1 MSLGA
6 PHSFPVPSPT
16 PQRPT
21 DMKVTPLHAVHLELG
36 ARLVEFGGWHMPV
49 QYGPILEE
57 VRTVRERAGLFD
69 LGHMGRVLVTGRDAT
84 AYLDKLTTNFCAQ
97 IPEGSIRYS
106 LLCKPDGYPI
116 DDLLVYREAQGYYLV
131 VNASN
136 TEHDL
141 AWMCEHALG
150 FKDVDLDHQTPTT
163 TMIAL
168 QGPVAQRVLQPLV
181 ERDLA
186 EIGYYRFGFA
196 TVLGVPDVRLSRTG
210 YTGEDGFEI
219 YFPNEHAEAMW
230 RGILAAG
237 QDAGVRPCGLGA
249 RDTLRLEAGMAL
261 YGHELDEQHHPLEAG
276 LDFAVSF
283 AQEKGDWIGREA
295 LLAARENR
303 TRRLVGVRTDGKRV
317 PRQGYALFAGGE
329 PVGEVVSGSVSPTLG
344 TNIGSAYVR
353 LGHDRAGTELEMD
366 VNGKRQTCVVQ
377 DLPFYSR
384 TRKKKS

>member
-1 MSLGA
+1 MALTSDPHAGA
-6 PHSFPVPSPT
+6 ET
-16 PQRPT
+16 P
-21 DMKVTPLHAVHLELG
+21 MKLTPLHDVHPEFG

-57 VRTVRERAGLFD
+57 VETVRKRAGLFD
-69 LGHMGRVLVTGRDAT
+69 LGHMGRIQITGKDAT
-84 AYLDKLTTNFCAQ
+84 AYLDKITTNFCAR
-97 IPEGSIRYS
+97 IPVGAIRYS
-106 LLCKPDGYPI
+106 LFCTPDGYPI
-116 DDLLVYREAQGYYLV
+116 DDLLVYREEDSYYLV

-136 TEHDL
+136 TERDL
-141 AWMCEHALG
+141 AWMCEHAPG
-150 FKDVDLDHQTPTT
+150 FAVDLDHQTPTT

-168 QGPVAQRVLQPLV
+168 QGPAAHGVLQPLV

-230 RGILAAG
+230 RGILEAG
-237 QDAGVRPCGLGA
+237 RDAGVAPCGLGS

-261 YGHELDEQHHPLEAG
+261 YGHELDASHHPLEAG

-283 AQEKGDWIGREA
+283 AEEKGDWIGREA
-295 LLAARENR
+295 LLAARANP

-317 PRQGYALFAGGE
+317 PRQGYALFGANE

-353 LGHDRAGTELEMD
+353 LGFDQAGTELEMD

-377 DLPFYSR
+377 ELPFYSR